1 MDIIDPLKNPSIF
14 FGELRVDEPITTITD
29 LIVASIG
36 IWAFF
41 KTNYRAQE
49 RHIVWYRWFFLIT
62 AISTIVSSLIGH
74 AFNYYFGLEARIYG
88 WMIGIASAS
97 CAQFAAVF
105 HAKKIIS
112 DNRFKTIFWLCV
124 IETIIAFVGTL
135 LIYKFVVVEIHSAI
149 ALIVVLTSLE
159 WNNYSKTKSVLSKY
173 MMLGVLLCI
182 VAVIC
187 HIAKLAISP
196 WFNHMDLSHVF
207 MAVAMYMMYTGVK
220 LELKNQNPVKI

>member
-14 FGELRVDEPITTITD
+14 FGELRVDEPITTMTD

-74 AFNYYFGLEARIYG
+74 AFNYYFGLEARVYG
-88 WMIGIASAS
+88 WMIGVASAS

-112 DNRFKTIFWLCV
+112 DNGFKTIFWLCV

-135 LIYKFVVVEIHSAI
+135 LIYKFVVVEIHSSI